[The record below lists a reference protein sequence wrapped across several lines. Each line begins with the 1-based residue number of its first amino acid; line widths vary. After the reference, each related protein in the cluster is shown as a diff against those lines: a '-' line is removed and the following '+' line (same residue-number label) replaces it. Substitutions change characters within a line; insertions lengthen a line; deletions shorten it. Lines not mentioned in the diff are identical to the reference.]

1 MKTNSPLLS
10 KMTNPDTLRLAW
22 RKIAAKGAAGG
33 IDGQTVADFSQ
44 YADKYLDQLRWD
56 LLERRYEPEPTQT
69 LSIPKGPDKTGYREL
84 ALSTVRDKIV
94 QETMRSVL
102 EPIMERL
109 FRNCSYGYR
118 LGKGPHK
125 AIKRADHIIRNLNR
139 QWVVSADI
147 DDFFGTIDHDKLTER
162 LRPVLQDEEILRIML
177 LWLKMGAVDRAG
189 RWRDIYSGVRQGN
202 IISPLLANFYL
213 TPFDQ
218 SMEDRGYDMVR
229 YADDLRIFCAER
241 REAEQALA
249 EATDYLKSRLNLQFN
264 QNLNPV
270 TSVEEGF
277 TFLGVFFQGA
287 SHLIS
292 PDKLTKIT
300 GKINDVSSGLNGN
313 FAAALGHMNEA
324 VQGWR
329 RYYAQVVDESE
340 WAKLENIQKNGLLRL
355 LTGAFQKKQ
364 FKTLYEAEQAVQSV
378 ELIIQR
384 NVKERGEFLKAL
396 AQEARLTAQ
405 NPLSP
410 SKNNDVDRLVR
421 KKKREWFQQATLVSE
436 VIVNTPGCFIG
447 KDSQR
452 VVIRKDR
459 KNIGE
464 IPITRLN
471 TVTVAS
477 HGVALSADVIVH
489 CASHDIPLLFLG
501 PRGEVNAMLMAPS
514 SFSAAIGLLQL
525 QAVNYAPTGLN
536 LARRF
541 VEGKIKNQMNLI
553 KYLNKYRKN
562 VDGDFAQAATEN
574 LAQMEGIAAEAKR
587 IATDAY
593 ERGRGQL
600 FSIEGRAASCY
611 WQTIKILLKERTDF
625 PGRERHHAKDIVN
638 SLLNYGYAILT
649 GRVHLAIIKHGLFP
663 NISFLHSLAKDK
675 PTLVFDMMEEFRP
688 QVVDRTV
695 WTLLGRR
702 ENLAVNK
709 EGLLTDETRK
719 FLLAALHHRL
729 ASLVRFRGKELKLE
743 EIINHQAKALVQHLE
758 GKAPYRPFLGKW

>member
-1 MKTNSPLLS
+1 MKTNSPILS
-10 KMTNPDTLRLAW
+10 KMTNPDALRAAW
-22 RKIAAKGAAGG
+22 RKIAAKGAGGG

-44 YADKYLDQLRWD
+44 HTDKYLDQLRGD
-56 LLERRYEPEPTQT
+56 LLERRYEPEPTQA
-69 LSIPKGPDKTGYREL
+69 LSIPKGPGKSGNREL
-84 ALSTVRDKIV
+84 SLSTVRDKIV
-94 QETMRSVL
+94 QETMRTTL

-109 FRNCSYGYR
+109 FRDCSYGYR
-118 LGKGPHK
+118 LGRGPRK
-125 AIKRADHIIRNLNR
+125 AIKRVDQIIGNLKR
-139 QWVVSADI
+139 QWVVIADI
-147 DDFFGTIDHDKLTER
+147 DDFFGTINHDKLTER

-202 IISPLLANFYL
+202 IISPMLANFYL

-241 REAEQALA
+241 GEAEQALT

-277 TFLGVFFQGA
+277 TFLGVIFQGA

-300 GKINDVSSGLNGN
+300 RKITNISSGHNGN
-313 FAAALGHMNEA
+313 FATALVHMNEA

-329 RYYAQVVDESE
+329 RYYAQVVDGIEL
-340 WAKLENIQKNGLLRL
+340 AKLEDIQKNGLLRL
-355 LTGAFQKKQ
+355 LTSAFQTKQ
-364 FKTLYEAEQAVQSV
+364 FKTLYEAEQAVQSL

-384 NVKERGEFLKAL
+384 DVKERGEFLKAL
-396 AQEARLTAQ
+396 AQEARQAAQ
-405 NPLSP
+405 KPPSP
-410 SKNNDVDRLVR
+410 SKNKDVDRLVR
-421 KKKREWFQQATLVSE
+421 KKKRERYQQTALASE
-436 VIVNTPGCFIG
+436 LIVNTPGCFIG
-447 KDSQR
+447 KDSER
-452 VVIRKDR
+452 VVVRKDR

-464 IPITRLN
+464 IPIMHLN
-471 TVTVAS
+471 TVSIAG
-477 HGVALSADVIVH
+477 HGVSLSADVIVH
-489 CASHDIPLLFLG
+489 CASHDVPLLFLG
-501 PRGEVNAMLMAPS
+501 PRGDVNAILMAPS
-514 SFSAAIGLLQL
+514 SFSASIGLLQL
-525 QAVNYAPTGLN
+525 QAVNYAPSGLN

-562 VDGDFAQAATEN
+562 VDGDFAQAAAEN
-574 LAQMEGIAAEAKR
+574 LAQMESIITETKR
-587 IATDAY
+587 IATDVY
-593 ERGRGQL
+593 EKGRGQL

-625 PGRERHHAKDIVN
+625 PGRERRHAQDLVN
-638 SLLNYGYAILT
+638 SLLNYGYAILSA
-649 GRVHLAIIKHGLFP
+649 RVHLAIIKHGLFP

-675 PTLVFDMMEEFRP
+675 PSLVFDMMEEFRP

-719 FLLAALHHRL
+719 IFIAALYQRL
-729 ASLVRFRGKELKLE
+729 ANLVRFRGKELKLD

-758 GKAPYRPFLGKW
+758 GKIPYRPFLGKW